1 MSIKDGER
9 VVILSSYFL
18 GAIMFKIK
26 GKLQFVSVNTHYL
39 AALYNADNEVQYSSS
54 GYENKK
60 SMILKM
66 TQSTKIFLKKNTHSA

>member
-1 MSIKDGER
+1 
-9 VVILSSYFL
+9 
-18 GAIMFKIK
+18 MFKIK

-60 SMILKM
+60 YLGVIVNQDDFRYVIPLTSAKEKHK
-66 TQSTKIFLKKNTHSA
+66 SYKNIGDSYLLLI

>member
-1 MSIKDGER
+1 
-9 VVILSSYFL
+9 
-18 GAIMFKIK
+18 MFKIK